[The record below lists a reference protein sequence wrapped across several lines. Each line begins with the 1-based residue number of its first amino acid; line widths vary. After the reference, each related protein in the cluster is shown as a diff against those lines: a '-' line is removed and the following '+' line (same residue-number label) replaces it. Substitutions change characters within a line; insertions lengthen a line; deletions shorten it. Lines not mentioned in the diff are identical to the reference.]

1 MPTLQSANSSGSVV
15 AEIVQNIMF
24 KTMIRERLDAA
35 AEEIFGLFESAIKS
49 YEEQLFRVK
58 EESEQRRQQLEA
70 LCKAQIV
77 VRLEDVQKMIGRE
90 EKLPTR
96 QLLSSSS
103 LEPKHPPPHTVKE
116 ECDGLELLHIKYE
129 NEETGVIE
137 LSLPGVSM
145 ESRDNVGQPPH
156 HYSPT
161 GYLHRD
167 PPAAPLEETG
177 VSELS
182 LPGVSMESRDDVGQP
197 PHHYSPTG
205 YLHGDPPA
213 APLGDSE
220 DVEEPLGKEADSHGD
235 AKRFKWS
242 QKESTLSIMTT
253 KRTKKRFTCL
263 DCGKVWSKRVH
274 FVTHMR
280 KHTGEKP
287 FSCPV
292 CSKRF
297 SDKCIVTR
305 HLKIHTGEK
314 PFSCSVCG
322 KKFSRGSS
330 LVTHRITHTG
340 ERPFRCSVCSK
351 TFSRKSTLANHKVT
365 HTGEKPFSC
374 SHCPKTFTRRGT
386 LVKHMR
392 THTGD

>member
-1 MPTLQSANSSGSVV
+1 
-15 AEIVQNIMF
+15 MF
-24 KTMIRERLDAA
+24 KTLIRERLDAA

-70 LCKAQIV
+70 ICKAQIV
-77 VRLEDVQKMIGRE
+77 VRLEDVRKMIGRE
-90 EKLPTR
+90 EKLPTQ
-96 QLLSSSS
+96 QLLRSSS
-103 LEPKHPPPHTVKE
+103 LEQKHPPPPTIKE
-116 ECDGLELLHIKYE
+116 ESDGLELLHIKLE
-129 NEETGVIE
+129 NEE
-137 LSLPGVSM
+137 P
-145 ESRDNVGQPPH
+145 
-156 HYSPT
+156 
-161 GYLHRD
+161 
-167 PPAAPLEETG
+167 G

-182 LPGVSMESRDDVGQP
+182 LPVVSTDSRDNAGQP
-197 PHHYSPTG
+197 PNTLQPHHDSPTG
-205 YLHGDPPA
+205 PLPGGPPA
-213 APLGDSE
+213 APLADSD
-220 DVEEPLGKEADSHGD
+220 DVEEPLGKDADSHGGD
-235 AKRFKWS
+235 KRFKWS

-253 KRTKKRFTCL
+253 KRSKKRFTCL

-330 LVTHRITHTG
+330 LVSHRITHTG

-374 SHCPKTFTRRGT
+374 SDCPKTFTRRGT

-392 THTGD
+392 SHTGN